1 MTQVNPT
8 IPETVCLT
16 RLKSAEAPKLSK
28 RSAGQSIRYCLWT
41 NDQRSDVWWQIAG
54 NVGGQHSLELV
65 ATDKIQSTLD
75 TQVGSAP
82 FRTKQ
87 LRSSFRGKSQ
97 NNPGFLLCA
106 LYAEGLVRADE
117 KAHHHVRSD
126 ANWNAW
132 RDLCL
137 ASAGEPQEIAMP
149 LALTAL
155 PADTAEPVTK
165 ERRSSKRRADA
176 HTENDHAGTE

>member
-1 MTQVNPT
+1 MTHPNPS
-8 IPETVCLT
+8 IPEAVTLT
-16 RLKSAEAPKLSK
+16 LLKSADAPKLGK
-28 RSAGQSIRYCLWT
+28 RSAGQSIHYCLWT

-65 ATDKIQSTLD
+65 ATDKIQATLD
-75 TQVGSAP
+75 TQAGGEP

-97 NNPGFLLCA
+97 NNSGFLLCA

-117 KAHHHVRSD
+117 KAHHHVRSES
-126 ANWNAW
+126 NWTMW
-132 RDLCL
+132 RDVCL
-137 ASAGEPQEIAMP
+137 ASAGEPKEIAMP

-165 ERRSSKRRADA
+165 ERRSGKRR
-176 HTENDHAGTE
+176 TEASPEDGHAGAE

>member
-1 MTQVNPT
+1 MTQANPT
-8 IPETVCLT
+8 NPETVRLIL
-16 RLKSAEAPKLSK
+16 LKSADAPKLSK

-65 ATDKIQSTLD
+65 ATDKIQATID
-75 TQVGSAP
+75 TQAGSEP

-87 LRSSFRGKSQ
+87 LRPSFRGRSQ
-97 NNPGFLLCA
+97 NNAGFLLCA

-126 ANWNAW
+126 ANWNTW
-132 RDLCL
+132 RDGCL
-137 ASAGEPQEIAMP
+137 ASAGEPQEIGMS

-165 ERRSSKRRADA
+165 ERRSGKRRTQTSA
-176 HTENDHAGTE
+176 ENEHAGAE